1 MPKAWAQGPI
11 RANNLLTSEV
21 ESDYPWHKMPCDLG
35 FRALQMDERCQ
46 QNIHGHWRSRSLLK
60 DPRLVFKRKRAPESW
75 ATLKLRWTPK
85 RPGQKMECGPKVNEG
100 ACGWVRRGH
109 AAQIGPPQVSICG
122 PHSPM
127 EIMEDGRGFEP
138 LFNILM
144 FLAIKVQSLMVLGC
158 LPSS

>member
-1 MPKAWAQGPI
+1 
-11 RANNLLTSEV
+11 
-21 ESDYPWHKMPCDLG
+21 
-35 FRALQMDERCQ
+35 
-46 QNIHGHWRSRSLLK
+46 
-60 DPRLVFKRKRAPESW
+60 
-75 ATLKLRWTPK
+75 
-85 RPGQKMECGPKVNEG
+85 MECGPKVNEG

-109 AAQIGPPQVSICG
+109 TAQIGPPQVSICG
-122 PHSPM
+122 PRGPM